1 MKKNS
6 PTIIR
11 AAESGNDPDRL
22 AHFLSTSA
30 SSVTVEPLDQGK
42 LSFRCDMVSLGPMT
56 LIKAAYEGRMRNTRH
71 AEGDKLLVVL
81 PDEGT
86 ANIRGLSE
94 DFASAPGKGV
104 IIDAVHNRGFDI
116 AERRRHLTVAVDRT
130 EMQRR
135 LSVILETSVG
145 DNFAFHPEIDLSNG
159 AGCLLGQLANFIFE
173 GGSNIASLPPSV
185 FANLSDAF
193 FNLAL
198 GSLQHSFSDRLHA
211 GGATASPRQ
220 VKRAIEFMRAHLHEV
235 LTLEQI
241 VQASGGS
248 TRALQLGFQ
257 QFKFTSPMR
266 YLKDLRLEA
275 VHKELLTGDNVRTI
289 AQVAQTWQF
298 FQLGR
303 FAADY
308 HSRFGELPSQTFSK
322 RG

>member
-1 MKKNS
+1 MVPGVCSANWPISSSRVGQILRRCHQACS
-6 PTIIR
+6 PTFR
-11 AAESGNDPDRL
+11 THS
-22 AHFLSTSA
+22 STSRSA
-30 SSVTVEPLDQGK
+30 RYNTPSPID
-42 LSFRCDMVSLGPMT
+42 C
-56 LIKAAYEGRMRNTRH
+56 MR
-71 AEGDKLLVVL
+71 
-81 PDEGT
+81 
-86 ANIRGLSE
+86 
-94 DFASAPGKGV
+94 
-104 IIDAVHNRGFDI
+104 
-116 AERRRHLTVAVDRT
+116 
-130 EMQRR
+130 
-135 LSVILETSVG
+135 
-145 DNFAFHPEIDLSNG
+145 
-159 AGCLLGQLANFIFE
+159 
-173 GGSNIASLPPSV
+173 
-185 FANLSDAF
+185 
-193 FNLAL
+193 
-198 GSLQHSFSDRLHA
+198 
-211 GGATASPRQ
+211 GATASPRQ